1 MHLMATQQL
10 CQTCLVVQ
18 KQNKVFVLCNKMVN
32 FHFVTS
38 KIASQK
44 INPCLQE
51 FIRLDCPVGSPVQVS
66 TNEGTFICKVYP
78 KLDLSFDSA
87 IVETTV
93 QLYKERHE
101 TLLKQPM
108 VACWQQSVIK
118 LNSQSASSVAVT
130 LVTESFQTNSTLC
143 KYPLKNVLANRY
155 FSQQSTVN
163 VKQICPSSQVV
174 KVLILEVKP
183 EGFPVYST
191 NSKTKFTIKGVVTN
205 KWFDIQSRVSEV
217 KLGGLSQVYE
227 KLKELVVQPLQNPQ
241 LFSQLKVP
249 RGILLHG
256 PSGSGK
262 SAVIQ
267 QLCHE
272 FQLHLMPVTCSDLS
286 SSEPGGSEE
295 KLSTVVRE
303 AAANT
308 QPTVL
313 FLDDIDA
320 ICPKAHNA
328 TKSHTQ
334 RLTNCLVNLIENLQ
348 FEAKLTVV
356 AATSRLEEV
365 DPSLRRP
372 GRLDREV
379 IKYLMKSIHHRD
391 FFFFIYR
398 FLFTFP
404 TCTKDSTFF
413 KSSAPNWN

>member
-1 MHLMATQQL
+1 MI
-10 CQTCLVVQ
+10 
-18 KQNKVFVLCNKMVN
+18 N

-44 INPCLQE
+44 FNPCLEE
-51 FIRLDCPVGSPVQVS
+51 FIRIDCPVGSPVQVG
-66 TNEGTFICKVYP
+66 TNEGTFICKIYP
-78 KLDLSFDSA
+78 KLDLSCDSA

-93 QLYKERHE
+93 QLYKERHK
-101 TLLKQPM
+101 TLLKQPT
-108 VACWQQSVIK
+108 VASGKQSIIK
-118 LNSQSASSVAVT
+118 LNSQAASSVTVT
-130 LVTESFQTNSTLC
+130 LVTESFQTNSSILNN

-155 FSQQSTVN
+155 FSQQTSVD

-174 KVLILEVKP
+174 KVLILEVEPK
-183 EGFPVYST
+183 GFPVYTT
-191 NSKTKFTIKGVVTN
+191 NSKTKFRIQGVMTN
-205 KWFDIQSRVSEV
+205 KWFGIQSRVSEV

-227 KLKELVVQPLQNPQ
+227 NLKELIVQPLQNPQ

-262 SAVIQ
+262 SAIIQ
-267 QLCHE
+267 QLCYE

-303 AAANT
+303 AAANS

-320 ICPKAHNA
+320 ICPKIHNA

-334 RLTNCLVNLIENLQ
+334 RLTNCLVNLIGDLQ
-348 FEAKLTVV
+348 SETKLTVV

-379 IKYLMKSIHHRD
+379 LLNLPYLFSIKTLIDCFY
-391 FFFFIYR
+391 FIYR
-398 FLFTFP
+398 FQFIFP
-404 TCTKDSTFF
+404 TYISDSIFF
-413 KSSAPNWN
+413 VSSAPNWN